1 MNYFFGRYSVGYFFL
16 LATIFLNFSTLYAQ
30 TERDEGA
37 LISTE
42 KGFSVREDDAFLLNI
57 RFRMQN
63 RIGLR
68 SRSIQDWTVDE
79 IEARVRRLRL
89 RFDGFVGNQALR
101 YYIQLSFS
109 RSDLDFDNS
118 GESRLVRD
126 AMVYYHFNPHF
137 YIGLGQSKLPGNRQ
151 RVTSSGNL
159 QLADR
164 SIANN
169 QFTMDRD
176 FGLFAYYN
184 LPLGV
189 GVYSL
194 KSVLSTGEGRNVNR
208 TDGGLAYTLR
218 SEWLPMG
225 AFADGGD
232 YSEGD
237 LAFERQPKLSLAA
250 TYGYNAKTTNTGGQI
265 GLPLAEA
272 VNLRS
277 WVADAVFK
285 YRGHACLAEFF
296 YRSANKAQA
305 ITPAADLVNIPVGTA
320 WNTQYSY
327 TWHSIWE
334 GVFRYSRVNRTDF
347 AAFRQ
352 QEELRLGVNRYI
364 NGHRIKL
371 QTHVGYQRAFDQQA
385 NRAWWVGMLQVEF
398 GI

>member
-1 MNYFFGRYSVGYFFL
+1 
-16 LATIFLNFSTLYAQ
+16 
-30 TERDEGA
+30 
-37 LISTE
+37 
-42 KGFSVREDDAFLLNI
+42 
-57 RFRMQN
+57 MQN

-68 SRSIQDWTVDE
+68 SRSTEDWTVDE
-79 IEARVRRLRL
+79 IEARIRRLRL

-101 YYIQLSFS
+101 YYLQLSFS

-118 GESRLVRD
+118 GESRIVRD
-126 AMVYYHFNPHF
+126 AMVYYHFNPRF

-151 RVTSSGNL
+151 RVTSSGNI

-164 SIANN
+164 SLANN
-169 QFTMDRD
+169 QFTIDRD
-176 FGLFAYYN
+176 FGCFAYYTAA
-184 LPLGV
+184 LGS
-189 GVYSL
+189 GVYYL
-194 KSVLSTGEGRNVNR
+194 KGALSTGEGRNVNR

-225 AFADGGD
+225 AFTDGGD

-237 LAFERQPKLSLAA
+237 LVFEQQPRLSLAA
-250 TYGYNAKTTNTGGQI
+250 TYSYNARTTNAGGQI
-265 GLPLAEA
+265 GHPLAEA

-277 WVADAVFK
+277 WVVDAAFK

-305 ITPAADLVNIPVGTA
+305 LTPSASLVDIPAGTA

-327 TWHSIWE
+327 TWQRSWE
-334 GVFRYSRVNRTDF
+334 GIFRYSRVNRTDL
-347 AAFRQ
+347 AALRQ
-352 QEELRLGVNRYI
+352 QEELRLGLNRYL

-371 QTHVGYQRAFDQQA
+371 QTHLGYQRAFDEQA
-385 NRAWWVGMLQVEF
+385 SRAWWVAMFQVEF